1 MDVGLS
7 CTPCDGPGCAGQAGS
22 VHRLTMTPPMKPTL
36 SIAGALAAA
45 LGSMLAGAPA
55 NAAAGCA
62 FGNPAGSLLPACTVP
77 GGANF
82 STQQGDKLFTI
93 VTEPTFGSGDV
104 EFTVDPSST
113 VWQIDVDWAAFG
125 LAGPAANGLFE
136 YTVQINTGNNQF
148 ASISLDVAG
157 DHPNPSTTV
166 EKQVFSGLGA
176 VGAPIATLAS
186 VNGSDVLN
194 VPISGTQIFVR
205 DVYNVPDGNTLDNM
219 GNYIRQDVPGPLP
232 LVGAAMALGMAR
244 RLRRRVALEV

>member
-1 MDVGLS
+1 MI
-7 CTPCDGPGCAGQAGS
+7 
-22 VHRLTMTPPMKPTL
+22 PPMKPTL

-55 NAAAGCA
+55 NASGCY
-62 FGNPAGSLLPACTVP
+62 FGNPAGSPLPACTVS

-82 STQQGDKLFTI
+82 STQLGDKLFTI
-93 VTEPTFGSGDV
+93 VTEPTIGSGDV

-113 VWQIDVDWAAFG
+113 VWQIDVDWAGFG

-136 YTVQINTGNNQF
+136 YTVQINSGNKQF

-157 DHPNPSTTV
+157 DHPNQSTTV

-186 VNGSDVLN
+186 VNGSDVSS

-205 DVYNVPDGNTLDNM
+205 DIYNVPTGNTLDNM
-219 GNYIRQDVPGPLP
+219 GNYIRQVPGPLP
-232 LVGAAMALGMAR
+232 VVGAAMALGMAR
-244 RLRRRVALEV
+244 QLRRRVALEA

>member
-1 MDVGLS
+1 
-7 CTPCDGPGCAGQAGS
+7 
-22 VHRLTMTPPMKPTL
+22 MKPNL

-45 LGSMLAGAPA
+45 FGSMLAGTPA
-55 NAAAGCA
+55 NAAGCS
-62 FGNPAGSLLPACTVP
+62 FGNPAGSLLPACTVL
-77 GGANF
+77 GGA
-82 STQQGDKLFTI
+82 QLGDKLFTI
-93 VTEPTFGSGDV
+93 VTEPTIGSGDV

-113 VWQIDVDWAAFG
+113 VWQTDVDWVDFG
-125 LAGPAANGLFE
+125 LAGPAANGIFE
-136 YTVQINTGNNQF
+136 YTVQINSGNNQF

-166 EKQVFSGLGA
+166 DKQVFSGLAG

-194 VPISGTQIFVR
+194 VPISGTKIFVR